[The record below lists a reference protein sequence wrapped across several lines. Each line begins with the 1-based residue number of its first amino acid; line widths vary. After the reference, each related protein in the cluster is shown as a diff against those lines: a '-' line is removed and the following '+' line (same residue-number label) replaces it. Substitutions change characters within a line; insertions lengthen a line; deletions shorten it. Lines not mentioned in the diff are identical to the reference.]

1 MNNSSRNKLVYFIC
15 SIVDVCL
22 KDLYVRGK
30 YRDVIL
36 PVIALRR
43 LDAILEQ
50 TKDVVLEELVFQR
63 DAAKVTEWDE
73 IVLREASGFVFYKV
87 SKWPLQKLKETVYQ
101 KIETAKSLKQQE
113 IAALKECKSSLI
125 NSVVIGKVKVC

>member
-15 SIVDVCL
+15 SIADVCL

-63 DAAKVTEWDE
+63 DAAKFTEWDE
-73 IVLREASGFVFYKV
+73 IVLREASGFVFYNV

-125 NSVVIGKVKVC
+125 NSCSYW